1 MKAIEIENLSFKY
14 GSGETQAV
22 IKNLTLSVEE
32 GEFLCVLGKNGSGKS
47 TLARLINGLLKPDE
61 GTVKVFGFDT
71 QDKDVY
77 EIRKR
82 VGMVFQNP
90 DNQMVATIV
99 EDDVAFAPEN
109 LGVTPSEI
117 GERIDFA
124 LKSVGMEEFR
134 YVAGQKLSGG
144 QKQRIAIAGALAA
157 KPEILILDES
167 TAMLDPMGRKE
178 VMSVVKKLNKSG
190 MTVIC
195 ITHYMDEAVDA
206 SRVVVL
212 SDGEVVLNGKPSE
225 VFSKPEELKAYGLDL
240 PRAAYVAE
248 RLIKSGVP
256 LRSGILTA
264 EELGVELCK
273 SFQKI

>member
-14 GSGETQAV
+14 GANENEAV
-22 IKNLTLSVEE
+22 IKNLTLSVES

-47 TLARLINGLLKPDE
+47 TLARLINGLLKPDS
-61 GTVKVFGFDT
+61 GTVKVFGYDT
-71 QDKDVY
+71 QDKNVY

-109 LGVTPSEI
+109 LGVPPKEI

-124 LKSVGMEEFR
+124 LSAVGMEKFR
-134 YVAGQKLSGG
+134 HVAGQKLSGG

-178 VMSVVKKLNKSG
+178 VMSVVKKLNESG

-195 ITHYMDEAVDA
+195 ITHYMDEAVGA

-212 SDGEVVLNGKPSE
+212 SEGEVVLSGTPSE
-225 VFSKPEELKAYGLDL
+225 VFDKPEELKSYGLDL

-248 RLIKSGVP
+248 RLRKSGLP

-264 EELGVELCK
+264 EELGEELCK
-273 SFQKI
+273 SFQKN